1 MHFTS
6 SIVAL
11 VLTFVGFALAQEGV
25 ITPGAQG
32 TPVGGALDPTDTPA
46 PKGPKPAAAQIAGPL
61 TIHVTNSFGAGLS
74 ISYGHDAGSP
84 TAINNPQPGPLG
96 DA

>member
-1 MHFTS
+1 M
-6 SIVAL
+6 AL
-11 VLTFVGFALAQEGV
+11 VLTFVSSTLAQEGV
-25 ITPGAQG
+25 ITRGAQG
-32 TPVGGALDPTDTPA
+32 SPVGGALDTTITPA

-61 TIHVTNSFGAGLS
+61 TIHVTNSFGAGQS
-74 ISYGHDAGSP
+74 ISYGHNAGSP